1 MAAPPRTR
9 RYLLR
14 QLISEW
20 IYGIHPMS
28 LRTIAAKP
36 AHRPL
41 LRNIMKGAASWRATK
56 SFRTVVLTGFVP
68 VLFVGCGSSNT
79 PPKLAERPDVI
90 ITLDG
95 KRHTCVVALEKEPQ
109 GSTVPCKEAVSFV
122 KDELRVPG
130 GSIYDIHTVANVDN
144 AEIASVRD
152 ALNGAGY
159 RFIGGRKLP

>member
-1 MAAPPRTR
+1 
-9 RYLLR
+9 
-14 QLISEW
+14 
-20 IYGIHPMS
+20 MS
-28 LRTIAAKP
+28 SRAIAAKP

-41 LRNIMKGAASWRATK
+41 LSNIIKGAAFRRATM
-56 SFRTVVLTGFVP
+56 SFRAVVLSGFIP
-68 VLFVGCGSSNT
+68 ILLVGCGSSGT

>member
-1 MAAPPRTR
+1 
-9 RYLLR
+9 
-14 QLISEW
+14 
-20 IYGIHPMS
+20 MS
-28 LRTIAAKP
+28 SRSIDAKP
-36 AHRPL
+36 AHRSHLP
-41 LRNIMKGAASWRATK
+41 NIMRGTVSWRATM
-56 SFRTVVLTGFVP
+56 SFRAVVLSGFVP
-68 VLFVGCGSSNT
+68 MLVVGCGSSGA

-130 GSIYDIHTVANVDN
+130 RSIYDIHTVANVDN

>member
-1 MAAPPRTR
+1 MSSRSIDAKLAP
-9 RYLLR
+9 R
-14 QLISEW
+14 QLLP
-20 IYGIHPMS
+20 H
-28 LRTIAAKP
+28 
-36 AHRPL
+36 
-41 LRNIMKGAASWRATK
+41 IMKGAVSWGATMSLRAVIL
-56 SFRTVVLTGFVP
+56 SGFVSML
-68 VLFVGCGSSNT
+68 VVGCGSSST

-144 AEIASVRD
+144 AEIATVRD

>member
-1 MAAPPRTR
+1 MSSRTINARSARPPRSLNIISGPCRVAIPCHTV
-9 RYLLR
+9 
-14 QLISEW
+14 LISGL
-20 IYGIHPMS
+20 I
-28 LRTIAAKP
+28 
-36 AHRPL
+36 PL
-41 LRNIMKGAASWRATK
+41 LLI
-56 SFRTVVLTGFVP
+56 
-68 VLFVGCGSSNT
+68 GCGSSGT
-79 PPKLAERPDVI
+79 PPKLAERPDVV

-95 KRHTCVVALEKEPQ
+95 KRHACVVALEREPQ

-144 AEIASVRD
+144 AEVASVRD

>member
-1 MAAPPRTR
+1 MSSCTV
-9 RYLLR
+9 LLF
-14 QLISEW
+14 IP
-20 IYGIHPMS
+20 I
-28 LRTIAAKP
+28 
-36 AHRPL
+36 L
-41 LRNIMKGAASWRATK
+41 L
-56 SFRTVVLTGFVP
+56 
-68 VLFVGCGSSNT
+68 VGCGSSST

-122 KDELRVPG
+122 KDELRVPS
-130 GSIYDIHTVANVDN
+130 GSIYDIHTVANVDS

>member
-1 MAAPPRTR
+1 
-9 RYLLR
+9 
-14 QLISEW
+14 
-20 IYGIHPMS
+20 MS
-28 LRTIAAKP
+28 SRSIDAKP
-36 AHRPL
+36 ADSLQIPNVMREAVSRRVTTSSRAFL
-41 LRNIMKGAASWRATK
+41 LLGLIPI
-56 SFRTVVLTGFVP
+56 L
-68 VLFVGCGSSNT
+68 LVGCGSSNT

-130 GSIYDIHTVANVDN
+130 GSIYDVHIIANVDN

>member
-1 MAAPPRTR
+1 
-9 RYLLR
+9 
-14 QLISEW
+14 
-20 IYGIHPMS
+20 MS
-28 LRTIAAKP
+28 SRTIAAKP

-41 LRNIMKGAASWRATK
+41 LSNVIKGAVSRRATI
-56 SFRTVVLTGFVP
+56 SFRAVVLSGFISI
-68 VLFVGCGSSNT
+68 LLVGCGSSGT

-95 KRHTCVVALEKEPQ
+95 KRHMCIVALEKEPQ

-144 AEIASVRD
+144 AEIVSVRD

>member
-1 MAAPPRTR
+1 MSSRAV
-9 RYLLR
+9 LLFGF
-14 QLISEW
+14 IP
-20 IYGIHPMS
+20 I
-28 LRTIAAKP
+28 
-36 AHRPL
+36 
-41 LRNIMKGAASWRATK
+41 
-56 SFRTVVLTGFVP
+56 VL
-68 VLFVGCGSSNT
+68 VGCGASST

-130 GSIYDIHTVANVDN
+130 GAIYDISTVANVDN

>member
-1 MAAPPRTR
+1 
-9 RYLLR
+9 
-14 QLISEW
+14 
-20 IYGIHPMS
+20 MS
-28 LRTIAAKP
+28 LRRTDAKRRMSMKP
-36 AHRPL
+36 RML
-41 LRNIMKGAASWRATK
+41 LPNIMKGVVSWRDAMP
-56 SFRTVVLTGFVP
+56 FRAVLLSGLTSI
-68 VLFVGCGSSNT
+68 LLVGCGSSGT
-79 PPKLAERPDVI
+79 PPKIAERPDVI

-130 GSIYDIHTVANVDN
+130 GAIYDVHIVANVDN

>member
-1 MAAPPRTR
+1 
-9 RYLLR
+9 
-14 QLISEW
+14 
-20 IYGIHPMS
+20 MS
-28 LRTIAAKP
+28 SRSIDAKP
-36 AHRPL
+36 AHPSPIP
-41 LRNIMKGAASWRATK
+41 NIMRGAVSRRVTTSSRAFLLFGLIP
-56 SFRTVVLTGFVP
+56 SVL
-68 VLFVGCGSSNT
+68 VGCGSSNT

-130 GSIYDIHTVANVDN
+130 GSIYDVHIVANVDN